1 MEENEFVRDEALE
14 VVVQDLIDTE
24 TALIYLRAGKA
35 EVVVIRSDKVKKNDG
50 VPVFADC
57 ELIPDK
63 FKWATTAQFMI
74 TVYTPNTY
82 SFDAKRFR
90 ILLFQQLLKIT
101 PKEKEGEFKLRD
113 YDVKDFSTIVDRY
126 GANWY
131 RMPELFDEAEETA
144 EN

>member
-1 MEENEFVRDEALE
+1 MKENEFVRDLALE
-14 VVVQDLIDTE
+14 AIVQDLIETE
-24 TALIYLRAGKA
+24 SALIYLRAGNA
-35 EVVVIRSDKVKKNDG
+35 EIVVIKSDKIKNNDG

-74 TVYTPNTY
+74 TIYRPNTAD
-82 SFDAKRFR
+82 FDAKRFR
-90 ILLFQQLLKIT
+90 ILLFKQLLKIT

-113 YDVKDFSTIVDRY
+113 YDVKDFSIIVDRY

-131 RMPELFDEAEETA
+131 RAPELFDDIKEE
-144 EN
+144 N